1 MLAHAAVRCNVVI
14 SETCQSYDNVSEEY
28 LGTTVSGN
36 GCWSDDHAI
45 LVGWAWLPRESPPLL
60 YVRLFSQRM
69 LFHFSFKWEHIYTC
83 THKLLHNLGL
93 KGPLEVQTPSQ
104 SRAHLDQVLQLSAPH
119 QVFVWTGTITGK
131 AGRLLLAMH
140 YKEEHKALY
149 VLIGR
154 VS

>member
-1 MLAHAAVRCNVVI
+1 MWVRSIWEQQCQEMAAGQM
-14 SETCQSYDNVSEEY
+14 T
-28 LGTTVSGN
+28 
-36 GCWSDDHAI
+36 HAI
-45 LVGWAWLPRESPPLL
+45 LVGWAVTSQGIPTFALCKVVFPRNVISL
-60 YVRLFSQRM
+60 
-69 LFHFSFKWEHIYTC
+69 KWEHIYTC

-104 SRAHLDQVLQLSAPH
+104 SQAHLDQVLQLSAPH

-149 VLIGR
+149 VLVGR